1 MPSVERDTE
10 KESSEMAGTARDKI
24 KPRKPIAIVRLDD
37 LDDALKLSRALLM
50 GGITS
55 IEFTLT
61 NPQAIEVVAQVQRE
75 MGRDVLVG
83 VGTVLDAE
91 SAQASIDAGAQFLV
105 TPAFLPEV
113 IEVGRSRDIPVVA
126 GAFTPTEILAAW
138 RAGADFVKVFPAGG
152 LGPTYI
158 KDVLAPLP
166 GVALVPTGGVNL
178 DNCAAFLDAGAYT
191 VAIGGNLVS
200 KKIAQQKDWVTLTA
214 LARQYVEACKGLG

>member
-1 MPSVERDTE
+1 MNLTWSLWALARLGVPRPFMLSVVRHTE
-10 KESSEMAGTARDKI
+10 KESSEMAGTARDNI

-83 VGTVLDAE
+83 VGTVLDAG

-113 IEVGRSRDIPVVA
+113 IEVG
-126 GAFTPTEILAAW
+126 
-138 RAGADFVKVFPAGG
+138 
-152 LGPTYI
+152 
-158 KDVLAPLP
+158 
-166 GVALVPTGGVNL
+166 
-178 DNCAAFLDAGAYT
+178 
-191 VAIGGNLVS
+191 
-200 KKIAQQKDWVTLTA
+200 
-214 LARQYVEACKGLG
+214 

>member
-1 MPSVERDTE
+1 
-10 KESSEMAGTARDKI
+10 
-24 KPRKPIAIVRLDD
+24 
-37 LDDALKLSRALLM
+37 
-50 GGITS
+50 
-55 IEFTLT
+55 
-61 NPQAIEVVAQVQRE
+61 
-75 MGRDVLVG
+75 VLVG
-83 VGTVLDAE
+83 AGTVLDAE

-113 IEVGRSRDIPVVA
+113 IEVGRSRGIPVMA

-166 GVALVPTGGVNL
+166 GVVLVPTGGVNL

-191 VAIGGNLVS
+191 VAIGGSLVS
-200 KKIAQQKDWVTLTA
+200 KKIAQQKDWAALTA
-214 LARQYVEACKGLG
+214 LARQYVEACKGS

>member
-1 MPSVERDTE
+1 MG
-10 KESSEMAGTARDKI
+10 KESRKMTEAAGSKEKI
-24 KPRKPIAIVRLDD
+24 KPRKPIAIVRLDN
-37 LDDALKLSRALLM
+37 LDDALELSRALLL

-61 NPQAIEVVAQVQRE
+61 NPRAIEVIGQIQQEVGQ
-75 MGRDVLVG
+75 DVLVG
-83 VGTVLDAE
+83 AGTVLDAE
-91 SAQASIDAGAQFLV
+91 SARASVEAGAQFLV

-113 IEVGRSRDIPVVA
+113 IEVGRSGGIPVMC

-158 KDVLAPLP
+158 RDVLAPLP
-166 GVALVPTGGVNL
+166 YVPLVPTGGINL

-191 VAIGGNLVS
+191 VAIGGKLVS
-200 KKIAQQKDWVTLTA
+200 KKIARQKDWATLTA
-214 LARQYVEACKGLG
+214 LARQYVDACKG